1 MKLKL
6 SFLAGALAL
15 AVTGQASAAFY
26 AGSASG
32 TTGNGDLILSI
43 WDTSTQTSYT
53 RDLGVTFNSFVTGP
67 VVNFGNSFVAG
78 DAGNAGLGSWTAD
91 ATLSS
96 FLAGANAATTQWN
109 VTATDMAGITGT
121 AGGLNAARILTT
133 TQAASITAQ
142 SNSTL
147 KTYNVNAYYDQA
159 SILSGANTS
168 VATDA
173 VNGVAGY
180 AGVTTFAN
188 NFGGKANFSNTA
200 GLGQSQNFFFLTN
213 SSTAGTGAG
222 IAGQFA
228 NAAGASTWTLASNG
242 ALNFNTAAV
251 AAVPEPGEWALML
264 SGFGLIG
271 FIATRRR
278 NMNTGMMNIA

>member
-15 AVTGQASAAFY
+15 AVTGQANAAFN
-26 AGSASG
+26 AGNNAV
-32 TTGNGDLILSI
+32 TGNGDLILSI
-43 WDTSTQTSYT
+43 WDTTTNTSYT
-53 RDLGVTFNSFVTGP
+53 SDLGVTMDSFIGGP
-67 VVNFGNSFVAG
+67 IVNGGASFVAG
-78 DAGNAGLGSWTAD
+78 SAGNAGTGTWAAD
-91 ATLSS
+91 ATLTS

-109 VTATDMAGITGT
+109 VTATDMVGITGAT
-121 AGGLNAARILTT
+121 GGLNAARILTT
-133 TQAASITAQ
+133 TQAASLTPQ
-142 SNSTL
+142 SNGVL
-147 KTYNVNAYYDQA
+147 KTFNVNGYYNQA

-173 VNGVAGY
+173 VNGTAGY
-180 AGVTTFAN
+180 AGVSTFGT

-200 GLGQSQNFFFLTN
+200 ALGQSQNFFFLTN
-213 SSTAGTGAG
+213 TSTVAGTAGF
-222 IAGQFA
+222 AGQFA
-228 NAAGASTWTLASNG
+228 NTAGASTWTLASNG